1 MNEVQVSNNAYQWDA
16 NITESANFFLDN
28 GIGSEILVKVYFW
41 TIEGQI
47 KQNGPKIEQ
56 LQSQT
61 IICIAFGINL
71 NTIEQATEMIGNV
84 KI

>member
-1 MNEVQVSNNAYQWDA
+1 MSYN
-16 NITESANFFLDN
+16 
-28 GIGSEILVKVYFW
+28 
-41 TIEGQI
+41 
-47 KQNGPKIEQ
+47 NGPDIEQ

-61 IICIAFGINL
+61 IICIAFGTNL